1 MLVILKKEEIKCVFY
16 YKEFRKRKY
25 ASNRM
30 KVLLI
35 NLYSTPD
42 KFKRKKL
49 NFIRIFK
56 NRAKLI
62 IKNWQD
68 KKGIIDEINRGGI
81 DRIIL
86 SGSDFRIKKTN
97 KGIIPDEV
105 FTSKI
110 KILGICYGY
119 QYMIYYYSSLRNIK
133 SFKNHKYD
141 LSFRINRP
149 FKVKKTKYRFNHH
162 DYIIKLPK
170 YWKTAIKYKN
180 MIFMAYDN
188 RGNIGT
194 QFHPEFHKQSSNLFF
209 NYFFYN

>member
-1 MLVILKKEEIKCVFY
+1 
-16 YKEFRKRKY
+16 
-25 ASNRM
+25 M

-42 KFKRKKL
+42 KFKKKKI

-56 NRAKLI
+56 NKATLV

-68 KKGIIDEINRGGI
+68 KKGIINEIKKGNV

-97 KGIIPDEV
+97 KGIVPDEV

-119 QYMIYYYSSLRNIK
+119 QYMIYYYSSLKNIK
-133 SFKNHKYD
+133 SFKNHRYD
-141 LSFRINRP
+141 LAFRINRP
-149 FKVKKTKYRFNHH
+149 FKVKKTNYRFNHH
-162 DYIIKLPK
+162 DFIVKLPK
-170 YWKTAIKYKN
+170 KWKIAVKYRN
-180 MIFMAYDN
+180 MIYMAYD
-188 RGNIGT
+188 RYGNVGV